1 MNRLDKLYSTLIIAL
16 CFYLPFMSYARAFAN
31 IIILCLFFILIINYN
46 KKKLH
51 KILSY
56 DFIKV
61 LIALIAFIFLS
72 STLKGSISED
82 FSQITK
88 FSQVAILIV
97 LFCISTR
104 KKTMINAF
112 IIGTLL
118 SSIITCFNIVC
129 HYFNSLDFLLLK
141 SSVINDLFTIERL
154 YLGYYV
160 IVALTLCFHM
170 HETTNKQINKYI
182 YSVLILFFTTCLFL
196 FSSRSAIIILAVI
209 FISYSLKNLKVI
221 NLKFAAISVILILG
235 TILLN
240 TKTLAKRFLYS
251 GDETRK
257 SFIEKVKIHEPR
269 YDIWKF
275 SYQIFKENKSY
286 FFGSGP
292 QKIKDD
298 LIDKYDNISIG
309 ERRKW
314 FKERQFNT
322 HNQFIDFILSY
333 GAIGLMLFLYFLFK
347 IVLISYKNIH
357 ALNLIV
363 GLILFCLIENIFH
376 RQLGVFIF
384 AFIIVWIFHLTE
396 LENEKNTS
404 SRLS

>member
-31 IIILCLFFILIINYN
+31 IIMLCLFFILIINYN

-56 DFIKV
+56 DLIKV

-170 HETTNKQINKYI
+170 HET
-182 YSVLILFFTTCLFL
+182 C
-196 FSSRSAIIILAVI
+196 
-209 FISYSLKNLKVI
+209 
-221 NLKFAAISVILILG
+221 
-235 TILLN
+235 LLN
-240 TKTLAKRFLYS
+240 TSDAP
-251 GDETRK
+251 DEL
-257 SFIEKVKIHEPR
+257 H
-269 YDIWKF
+269 
-275 SYQIFKENKSY
+275 
-286 FFGSGP
+286 
-292 QKIKDD
+292 
-298 LIDKYDNISIG
+298 
-309 ERRKW
+309 
-314 FKERQFNT
+314 
-322 HNQFIDFILSY
+322 
-333 GAIGLMLFLYFLFK
+333 
-347 IVLISYKNIH
+347 IV
-357 ALNLIV
+357 
-363 GLILFCLIENIFH
+363 
-376 RQLGVFIF
+376 
-384 AFIIVWIFHLTE
+384 
-396 LENEKNTS
+396 
-404 SRLS
+404 

>member
-31 IIILCLFFILIINYN
+31 IIMLCLFFILIINYN

-170 HETTNKQINKYI
+170 HETTNKQINKYV

-209 FISYSLKNLKVI
+209 LISYSLKNLKVI
-221 NLKFAAISVILILG
+221 NLKFASISAILILV
-235 TILLN
+235 TILFN
-240 TKTLAKRFLYS
+240 AKTLAKRFLYS

-257 SFIEKVKIHEPR
+257 SLEETRTIRGGGVP
-269 YDIWKF
+269 
-275 SYQIFKENKSY
+275 
-286 FFGSGP
+286 
-292 QKIKDD
+292 
-298 LIDKYDNISIG
+298 G
-309 ERRKW
+309 E
-314 FKERQFNT
+314 
-322 HNQFIDFILSY
+322 
-333 GAIGLMLFLYFLFK
+333 
-347 IVLISYKNIH
+347 
-357 ALNLIV
+357 
-363 GLILFCLIENIFH
+363 
-376 RQLGVFIF
+376 
-384 AFIIVWIFHLTE
+384 
-396 LENEKNTS
+396 
-404 SRLS
+404 